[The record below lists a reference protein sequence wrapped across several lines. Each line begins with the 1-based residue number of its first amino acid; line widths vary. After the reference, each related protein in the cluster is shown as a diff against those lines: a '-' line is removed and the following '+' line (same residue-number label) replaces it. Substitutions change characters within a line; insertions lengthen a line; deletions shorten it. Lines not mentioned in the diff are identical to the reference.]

1 MKKVRSTWM
10 VVIALSLLANCGTAR
25 AQTKEVTVPYL
36 RAAVGSLDNRARVVL
51 RAEYNAT
58 TGLREVTQ
66 IFLRGKG
73 YSRFQVTDPETGLAF
88 DDIYCMQDSKAF
100 GKLLKTTKNT
110 VFLFTGYRGRGE
122 RKEPAVIVTDVRE
135 VRTYGDADSKDS
147 EPLPEPPKKFQLTV
161 TDRVSSNTTI
171 ITNVELGKPYSILGS
186 TLVIEEQP
194 RDAGFITVEP

>member
-1 MKKVRSTWM
+1 MKKTRLTWIM
-10 VVIALSLLANCGTAR
+10 VLALSLFVHCGMVR

-36 RAAVGSLDNRARVVL
+36 RAAVGSLDNRDRVVL

-122 RKEPAVIVTDVRE
+122 RKEPAVIVTDVRA
-135 VRTYGDADSKDS
+135 VRTYNDAANKDAA
-147 EPLPEPPKKFQLTV
+147 PLPEPPTKFQLMI

-194 RDAGFITVEP
+194 EGTGVITVEP